1 MRTFISFPAGIARI
15 NFPRFAIFT
24 FLGSFIWCAAL
35 AVGGFYLGERWE
47 DLRNLMRPFDY
58 PIAII
63 ILAAVAYYIYRHV
76 RHARAVD
83 MAETGPS
90 ES

>member
-1 MRTFISFPAGIARI
+1 M
-15 NFPRFAIFT
+15 
-24 FLGSFIWCAAL
+24 
-35 AVGGFYLGERWE
+35 GGFYLGERWE

-58 PIAII
+58 PIALI
-63 ILAAVAYYIYRHV
+63 ILVAVAYYIYRHV

-83 MAETGPS
+83 MTEAEVS